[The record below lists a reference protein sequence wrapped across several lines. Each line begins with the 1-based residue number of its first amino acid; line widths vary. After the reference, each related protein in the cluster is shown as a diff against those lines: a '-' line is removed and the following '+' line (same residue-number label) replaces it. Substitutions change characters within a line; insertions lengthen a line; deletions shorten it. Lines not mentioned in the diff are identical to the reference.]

1 MTQLAT
7 APAPAGRRMPA
18 LLPTALSRG
27 TLEVRSF
34 VADRE
39 SVIFTFALPVILL
52 SVFGQVFH
60 GDIGST
66 GVPFRQYF
74 AAGIIATGIMS
85 ATFVNLGAGI
95 AADRDSGTL
104 KRLAG
109 SPLRPAAYFAG
120 KAISALVVAAAET
133 AVLLAV
139 GVAVLGV
146 RLPGSPGR
154 WLTLGWVFVLGGAAC
169 AMLGIA
175 LSSLPRSA
183 RSSTA
188 VFSLPYLV
196 LSFISGVYFV
206 FSSLPAGLRQVAA
219 LFPLKW
225 LCQGLRAAF
234 LPGFMRSAE
243 PAHSW
248 ELARVALVLGA
259 WFVAGLVL
267 CLTTFRW
274 RERG

>member
-1 MTQLAT
+1 MTQLVT
-7 APAPAGRRMPA
+7 APAPAGRRLPA
-18 LLPTALSRG
+18 LLRTSLSRG

-34 VADRE
+34 FADRE

-52 SVFGQVFH
+52 FVFGQVFH
-60 GDIGST
+60 GDIGTT

-74 AAGIIATGIMS
+74 AAGIIASGIMS
-85 ATFVNLGAGI
+85 ATFVSLGAGI
-95 AADRDSGTL
+95 AADRDSGAL

-139 GVAVLGV
+139 GGAVLGV
-146 RLPGSPGR
+146 RLPATPGR
-154 WLTLGWVFVLGGAAC
+154 WLTLGWVFALGGAAC
-169 AMLGIA
+169 AMLGMA

-188 VFSLPYLV
+188 VFTLPYLV

-206 FSSLPAGLRQVAA
+206 FSSLPAGLQQIAA

-225 LCQGLRAAF
+225 LGQGLRAAF
-234 LPGFMRSAE
+234 LPGLMQSVE

-267 CLTTFRW
+267 CMTTFRW
-274 RERG
+274 REPG